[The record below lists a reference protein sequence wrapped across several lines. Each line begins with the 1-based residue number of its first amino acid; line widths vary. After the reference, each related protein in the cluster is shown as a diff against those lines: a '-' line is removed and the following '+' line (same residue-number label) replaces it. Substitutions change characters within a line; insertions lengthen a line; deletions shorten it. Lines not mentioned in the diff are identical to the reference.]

1 MTRIRVSFMRPRP
14 SLFVWLLG
22 FAALACSCGSS
33 ASFAGAKG
41 GAGGSET
48 GDGGRAGSTGGAGGM
63 GGSPDGGA
71 KGGSGGAS
79 LATPGWNLV
88 AIDTPKRTYLDYV
101 LVPSS
106 GEWSPDTA
114 GLPQLAQWEAVTAHA
129 AVRFRRFTPG
139 DVLTPEE
146 IMALLPAAR
155 PSASSLS
162 ITDAP
167 YSAAPSPADATTAI
181 QKALDDAAAMAKPGA
196 PVDVLVPSGIFN
208 YSAVLKVGAD
218 VHLRRSPEDSGGVLH
233 ATNPAQEAVRL
244 AADRSAALFLR
255 LTYAATTRLTTAQSS
270 GIWVGYDHLGV
281 PFVHDTLVVG
291 NEVDTP
297 ASAHVFGYAEEGG
310 LWAFNDVHDGY
321 ADSYHH
327 TAGSRYCQVVGNR
340 SQTRADRGDDH
351 YAFVS
356 YQSDGDVVHH
366 CTAIANFGRD
376 GHARGLSVVGGGFIL
391 LDHNDIDRTNWA
403 GIYLAQEN
411 SWHTYG
417 AFDLLIRNNVVR
429 HSNLA
434 GSHDGLLA
442 FSDAPTESHD
452 ATSLGA
458 VSNQVRRVTV
468 EGNTFSDTNP
478 GTSNGHG
485 IEIRGSVDTGTV
497 THNVLTGN
505 AAPQIVVNGTN
516 FTTSDNQEQ

>member
-1 MTRIRVSFMRPRP
+1 MHPRP
-14 SLFVWLLG
+14 SPSVWLLG
-22 FAALACSCGSS
+22 FAALVCSCGSS
-33 ASFAGAKG
+33 AGSAGAEG
-41 GAGGSET
+41 GAGGSKM
-48 GDGGRAGSTGGAGGM
+48 GDGGRPGTGGEGVG
-63 GGSPDGGA
+63 
-71 KGGSGGAS
+71 GGSGGAS
-79 LATPGWNLV
+79 PPTPGWNLV

-101 LVPSS
+101 QVPPS
-106 GEWSPDTA
+106 GAWSPDAA
-114 GLPQLAQWEAVTAHA
+114 GLPLLARWEKVTAHA

-155 PSASSLS
+155 PSARALS

-167 YSAAPSPADATTAI
+167 YSAAPSPADATAAI
-181 QKALDDAAAMAKPGA
+181 QKALDDAAATAKPGA
-196 PVDVLVPSGIFN
+196 PVDVLVPTGIFN

-218 VHLRRSPEDSGGVLH
+218 VHLRRSPEAAGGVLH

-244 AADRSAALFLR
+244 AGDRSAALFLR
-255 LTYAATTRLTTAQSS
+255 VTYAATTRLTTAQSS

-281 PFVHDTLVVG
+281 PFVHDALVVG

-297 ASAHVFGYAEEGG
+297 ASAHIFGYAEEGG
-310 LWAFNDVHDGY
+310 LWAFNYVHDGY

-391 LDHNDIDRTNWA
+391 LDHNDLDRTNGA

-417 AFDLLIRNNVVR
+417 AFDLVIRNNVVR
-429 HSNLA
+429 HSNLT

-458 VSNQVRRVTV
+458 VSNQLRRLTV
-468 EGNTFSDTNP
+468 EGNTFSDTSA

-485 IEIRGSVDTGTV
+485 IEIRGSVDTGSV

-505 AAPQIVVNGTN
+505 AAPQIVVKGTN